1 MKSEIILKKFNSIFF
16 IILIIILL
24 YSFDYSLGWGMN
36 LMFPNIYF
44 FTFGTGN
51 SGYKSFVWNESGLIE
66 NFQVIILFITLIQL
80 SFLYFRTK
88 KTFDLFKYFIVIN
101 IIGITY
107 IFLEEIS
114 WGQHFFNYN
123 SPTIFLNKESFLY
136 NKQGEFN
143 IHNISNV
150 FNEIPRTLIL
160 IWCCLSIPILRFI
173 NYSKYSDLNL
183 IIEPNKNLINLSYL
197 ILLISLPDLIINK
210 LDLIDNSKLFI
221 FNENQFIKYDTYQF
235 ILSILTFNFIRFSEL
250 QELLIFY
257 YFLSHTIFLK
267 NSLLKRKF
275 N

>member
-1 MKSEIILKKFNSIFF
+1 MKSEIILKKLNSIFF
-16 IILIIILL
+16 IILIIFLI

-51 SGYKSFVWNESGLIE
+51 SGYNSFIWNESGLIE
-66 NFQVIILFITLIQL
+66 NLQVIILFITLIQL

-123 SPTIFLNKESFLY
+123 SPTILLNKESFLY

-143 IHNISNV
+143 IHNISNL

-160 IWCCLSIPILRFI
+160 IWCCFSIPILRFI
-173 NYSKYSDLNL
+173 NYSKYYDLNL

-221 FNENQFIKYDTYQF
+221 FNENQFVKYDAYQL

>member
-1 MKSEIILKKFNSIFF
+1 MKSEIILKKLNSIFF
-16 IILIIILL
+16 IILIIFLI

-123 SPTIFLNKESFLY
+123 SPSILLNKESFLY

-143 IHNISNV
+143 IHNISNL

-160 IWCCLSIPILRFI
+160 IWCCFSIPILRFI
-173 NYSKYSDLNL
+173 NYSKYYDLNL
-183 IIEPNKNLINLSYL
+183 AKVVYKEIYKEVNFHSCL
-197 ILLISLPDLIINK
+197 
-210 LDLIDNSKLFI
+210 
-221 FNENQFIKYDTYQF
+221 QIKF
-235 ILSILTFNFIRFSEL
+235 
-250 QELLIFY
+250 
-257 YFLSHTIFLK
+257 
-267 NSLLKRKF
+267 
-275 N
+275 